1 MRAVLAL
8 ALAGAF
14 ALAIGFRTPACGQ
27 TYPLATAPPR
37 TIDPAALRRLAE
49 AREIHERF
57 TRGLDAE
64 SRADWGAAAAHFE
77 RIVALDPPEPQ
88 GSTARYDA
96 AIAETHLAHYDR
108 AITLLHEALGRDP
121 DFAAAAANLVTAAVY
136 AGDEKTARE
145 AADRFVA
152 IAPAS
157 ARARYQ
163 RGLVALQAGDLTTA
177 RADFLVLIGND
188 PSYATA
194 HYDLAVVE
202 IGDARLDAAQTELTR
217 ALELSPGYARARF
230 ALGTV
235 LFRLGRRS
243 EARAAFDRAAT
254 DASEPTLR
262 DLALSIRDQL
272 K

>member
-1 MRAVLAL
+1 MRGAL
-8 ALAGAF
+8 ARSFVLII
-14 ALAIGFRTPACGQ
+14 ALTAPAVAQ
-27 TYPLATAPPR
+27 TYPVATAPPR
-37 TIDPAALRRLAE
+37 TTDPAALRRFAE
-49 AREIHERF
+49 GREIHERF
-57 TRGLDAE
+57 IRGLDAE
-64 SRADWGAAAAHFE
+64 SRGDWAAAAMHFE
-77 RIVALDPPEPQ
+77 RIVTLDPPEPQ

-96 AIAETHLAHYDR
+96 AIAETHLTHYDR
-108 AITLLHEALGRDP
+108 AIALLHDALARDP
-121 DFAAAAANLVTAAVY
+121 EFAAAAANLVTAAVY

-145 AADRFVA
+145 AADRFVK

-163 RGLVALQAGDLTTA
+163 RGLLALQGGDLATA
-177 RADFLVLIGND
+177 RADFLVLIGSD

-194 HYDLAVVE
+194 HYDLALVE
-202 IGDARLDAAQTELTR
+202 IRDARLDVAQTELER

-243 EARAAFDRAAT
+243 EARAAFERAAK

-262 DLALSIRDQL
+262 DLATSIRNQL
-272 K
+272 

>member
-1 MRAVLAL
+1 MRGVLIRSLILTVGL
-8 ALAGAF
+8 AAPAF
-14 ALAIGFRTPACGQ
+14 AQ
-27 TYPLATAPPR
+27 TYPVATAPPR
-37 TIDPAALRRLAE
+37 TTDPATLRRLAE
-49 AREIHERF
+49 SREIHERF

-64 SRADWGAAAAHFE
+64 RHGDWAAAAAQFE

-88 GSTARYDA
+88 GSTARYDD
-96 AIAETHLAHYDR
+96 AIAETHLTHYDR
-108 AITLLHEALGRDP
+108 AITLLRDALVRDP
-121 DFAAAAANLVTAAVY
+121 EFAAAAANLVTAAVY

-163 RGLVALQAGDLTTA
+163 RGLVALQSGDLATA
-177 RADFLVLIGND
+177 RADFLVLVGSD

-194 HYDLAVVE
+194 HYDLALVE
-202 IGDARLDAAQTELTR
+202 IRDGKLDVAQTELER

-235 LFRLGRRS
+235 FFRLGRRG
-243 EARAAFDRAAT
+243 EARAAFDRAAA

-262 DLALSIRDQL
+262 ELAISIRDQL
-272 K
+272 